1 MEEIEALKRQLQERN
16 DELEAKNKE
25 IDYLTVTDPLTG
37 LCNRVRL
44 NEILDH
50 EKNRFDRYNHS
61 FAVVLVD
68 IDHFKQVNDDHGQ
81 DVGDRVLVE
90 LARLLK
96 DYSRKV
102 DAVSRW
108 SGEEFLIVLPESDQD
123 GAYLMAE
130 NLREKIEDHDF
141 PEAPGITASF
151 GVDVFKEN
159 DEVDDLLSRVN
170 AALENAKQ
178 NGRNRVETF
187 F

>member
-1 MEEIEALKRQLQERN
+1 MEEIEALKHQLQQLN

-25 IDYLTVTDPLTG
+25 IHCLTVTDPLTG
-37 LCNRVRL
+37 LYNRVRL

-50 EKNRFDRYNHS
+50 EKNRFDRYSHP

-68 IDHFKQVNDDHGQ
+68 IDHFRQVNDNHGQ
-81 DVGDRVLVE
+81 EVGNRILVE
-90 LARLLK
+90 LAGLLK
-96 DYSRKV
+96 EYSRKV

-141 PEAPGITASF
+141 TGVPGITASF

-159 DEVDDLLSRVN
+159 DEVDDLLSRVG

-187 F
+187 S